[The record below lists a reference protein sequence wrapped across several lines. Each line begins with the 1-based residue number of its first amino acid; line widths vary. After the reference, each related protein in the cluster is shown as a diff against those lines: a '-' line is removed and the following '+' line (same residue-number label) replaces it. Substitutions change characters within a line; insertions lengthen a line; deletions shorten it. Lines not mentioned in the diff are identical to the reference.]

1 MCLHLKKN
9 SKMWIHSI
17 LLWYIF
23 TVSVPRAKYKLQNC
37 LKIIKSCF
45 SKPLCNAG
53 LVFCDI
59 WEHCTIGKYSL
70 WSMNFAKKIMDGK
83 NLCLNIAA
91 CLPLQIMINLY
102 FQMNISVF
110 QKHTNQFEVS
120 IPYYFL
126 QIKLFIW
133 CSDIF
138 FCITFI

>member
-1 MCLHLKKN
+1 MPCCCV
-9 SKMWIHSI
+9 
-17 LLWYIF
+17 YISRKITKCEF
-23 TVSVPRAKYKLQNC
+23 TVSFYDIFLQLVSHGQNISYKIVWRLSN
-37 LKIIKSCF
+37 LAF
-45 SKPLCNAG
+45 PNLCAM
-53 LVFCDI
+53 LAFI

-91 CLPLQIMINLY
+91 FLPLQIMINLY